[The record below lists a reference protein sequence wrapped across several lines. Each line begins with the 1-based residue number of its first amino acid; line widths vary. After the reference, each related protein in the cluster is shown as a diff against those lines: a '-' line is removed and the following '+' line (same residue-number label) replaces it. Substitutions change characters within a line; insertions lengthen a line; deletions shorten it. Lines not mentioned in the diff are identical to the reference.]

1 MVIQGVERR
10 QNLSPTVV
18 AVLSQVRSNLNEL
31 EELIDGKLSRKENGR
46 SQVRRRAWAKY
57 RSQVHQTQ
65 SSLMSYNAT
74 LLTAIVNDS
83 S

>member
-18 AVLSQVRSNLNEL
+18 AVLSQARSNLNEL

-57 RSQVHQTQ
+57 RSHVHQTQ
-65 SSLMSYNAT
+65 SSLMGYNAT

>member
-18 AVLSQVRSNLNEL
+18 AVLSQARSNLNEL

-65 SSLMSYNAT
+65 SSLMGYNAT

>member
-46 SQVRRRAWAKY
+46 SQVHRRAWAKY

-65 SSLMSYNAT
+65 SSLMGYNAT